1 MFIFGR
7 GGGWHLFPL
16 IPWSLNTGMNA
27 KICITIRNA
36 IQDCVCSQNVFFR
49 WTTKHYAHEIIWF
62 TQYHTHEWICC
73 NTLKSTSVNSRVLW
87 KPFCCKMAQ
96 AISVSLVFIWHP
108 WTSKYTGRWLKTPLN
123 FHIFLQRINV
133 GKTWSFMFHQLFVGK
148 SVNSFPWLLW
158 LFTTFTSSTI
168 LSLKC

>member
-1 MFIFGR
+1 MQSEIFCIFISLLLFICSCCLLMFIFDR

-27 KICITIRNA
+27 TICITIRNA
-36 IQDCVCSQNVFFR
+36 IQECVCSQNVFFR

-108 WTSKYTGRWLKTPLN
+108 WTSKYTGRQAM
-123 FHIFLQRINV
+123 LQWR
-133 GKTWSFMFHQLFVGK
+133 
-148 SVNSFPWLLW
+148 
-158 LFTTFTSSTI
+158 
-168 LSLKC
+168 